1 MKKDW
6 KFGQTEDQ
14 TSVREPEKEGA
25 GEVRGWPVP
34 VSLTERTSR
43 TNSENTCWV
52 QASLFY
58 KAWVILGRDGKSFLK
73 ELSLI
78 AKKKTG
84 PKFSIFP
91 FSAFPPSQ
99 TTVYMF
105 QGLKPEKFLR
115 EMNLH
120 VLPVPPRM
128 RFTLIDVDAKLYEN
142 KYGWP

>member
-52 QASLFY
+52 QASLLY

-91 FSAFPPSQ
+91 FSAFPPTAPQCTRALEPLSGPQSAPKVALTPTVAYLQGVSQ
-99 TTVYMF
+99 LP
-105 QGLKPEKFLR
+105 LKGSGAPML
-115 EMNLH
+115 
-120 VLPVPPRM
+120 
-128 RFTLIDVDAKLYEN
+128 TL
-142 KYGWP
+142 

>member
-43 TNSENTCWV
+43 TNSENTSWV
-52 QASLFY
+52 QASLLY
-58 KAWVILGRDGKSFLK
+58 KAWVILERDGKSFLK

-78 AKKKTG
+78 AKKNQSK
-84 PKFSIFP
+84 I
-91 FSAFPPSQ
+91 
-99 TTVYMF
+99 
-105 QGLKPEKFLR
+105 
-115 EMNLH
+115 
-120 VLPVPPRM
+120 
-128 RFTLIDVDAKLYEN
+128 
-142 KYGWP
+142 

>member
-52 QASLFY
+52 QASLLY

-91 FSAFPPSQ
+91 FSAFPLHLAVCSETIISQ
-99 TTVYMF
+99 SIVEIRVVPWSLCFYQSPTIQVIS
-105 QGLKPEKFLR
+105 
-115 EMNLH
+115 
-120 VLPVPPRM
+120 VL
-128 RFTLIDVDAKLYEN
+128 
-142 KYGWP
+142 

>member
-52 QASLFY
+52 QASLLY

-78 AKKKTG
+78 AKKK
-84 PKFSIFP
+84 PVQNLVSFP
-91 FSAFPPSQ
+91 SLLSLLA
-99 TTVYMF
+99 
-105 QGLKPEKFLR
+105 KPLSTCSR
-115 EMNLH
+115 
-120 VLPVPPRM
+120 
-128 RFTLIDVDAKLYEN
+128 A
-142 KYGWP
+142 